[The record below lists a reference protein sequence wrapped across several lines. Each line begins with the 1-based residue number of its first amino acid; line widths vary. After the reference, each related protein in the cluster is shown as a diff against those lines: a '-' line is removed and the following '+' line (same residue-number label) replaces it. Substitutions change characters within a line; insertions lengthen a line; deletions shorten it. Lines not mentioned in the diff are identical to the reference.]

1 MTTTFLLY
9 NEELDYLHAIWP
21 AGVSHMKH
29 YNLYFQTQIND
40 CAGCSKP
47 QCHPA
52 QRQVSG
58 VRCNWLPSFSAASE
72 WPVTSQSISAATMT
86 VTVQGEAWRK
96 DSVACETY
104 GAQMGLLNHQVVAP
118 TVKYVHVLR
127 FRCTGQKTLLLVE
140 SCCLW
145 FAGNYKAEAKKSRQ
159 RVPCWF
165 ENGIDILKSFIQSSG
180 L

>member
-1 MTTTFLLY
+1 MTVQGVQSHSATLLR
-9 NEELDYLHAIWP
+9 
-21 AGVSHMKH
+21 G
-29 YNLYFQTQIND
+29 
-40 CAGCSKP
+40 
-47 QCHPA
+47 
-52 QRQVSG
+52 
-58 VRCNWLPSFSAASE
+58 RCLVWLPSFSVASE
-72 WPVTSQSISAATMT
+72 GPVTSQSTSTATMA

-145 FAGNYKAEAKKSRQ
+145 FAGNYKAEAKKKTGRG
-159 RVPCWF
+159 F
-165 ENGIDILKSFIQSSG
+165 LADLKMVLIS
-180 L
+180 